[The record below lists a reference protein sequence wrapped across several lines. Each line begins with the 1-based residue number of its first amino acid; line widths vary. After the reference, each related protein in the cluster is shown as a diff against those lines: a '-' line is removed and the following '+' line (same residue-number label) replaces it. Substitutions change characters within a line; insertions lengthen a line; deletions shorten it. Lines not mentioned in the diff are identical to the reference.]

1 MGIGEVARE
10 IGRCRKGD
18 VVEKSECQRLLT
30 VEKRACGGALERG
43 EGLVLLETGGEVL
56 GGLRIESVHPE
67 TASEASKGARKN
79 AST

>member
-1 MGIGEVARE
+1 M
-10 IGRCRKGD
+10 
-18 VVEKSECQRLLT
+18 
-30 VEKRACGGALERG
+30 CGGALELL

-56 GGLRIESVHPE
+56 GGLRIESVVPE

>member
-1 MGIGEVARE
+1 M
-10 IGRCRKGD
+10 
-18 VVEKSECQRLLT
+18 T
-30 VEKRACGGALERG
+30 VEKTACGGARELL

-56 GGLRIESVHPE
+56 GGLRIEIVIGETASGGEIRVE